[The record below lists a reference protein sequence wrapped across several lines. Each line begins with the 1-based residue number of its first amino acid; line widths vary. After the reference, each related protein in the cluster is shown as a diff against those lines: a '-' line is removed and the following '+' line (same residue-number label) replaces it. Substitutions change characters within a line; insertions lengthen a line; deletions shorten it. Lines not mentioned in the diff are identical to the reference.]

1 MTLVELLRLI
11 GLPEEAAEGVFA
23 FAERGLE
30 GAEPLV
36 AALTDPLHA
45 ERAERE
51 LEERLRGE
59 KWDVLACLLLA
70 AARAHGEYVRLGIP
84 EKVYEDTMRC
94 FTRFVKEH
102 RALTGEWG
110 FDRGWWAWRATC
122 LRLFRIGALEYEL
135 LSGEKRALSLHIP
148 SDASLDLKACRS
160 SHEAARTFFA
170 AYFPAYA
177 RAPVVCSSWLLH
189 PALKELLGEE
199 SNIVRF
205 QSLFDIVRVDDC
217 DLSYRA
223 FVFRRTDGDI
233 ADYPEKTTL
242 QRRLKRYLLAGGRFG
257 SASGVLREEMI

>member
-11 GLPEEAAEGVFA
+11 SLPEEAAEGVLA
-23 FAERGLE
+23 FLKRGLE

-59 KWDVLACLLLA
+59 KWGVLTCLLFA
-70 AARAHGEYVRLGIP
+70 AARAHEEYVRLGIP
-84 EKVYEDTMRC
+84 EKVYEDTMGC
-94 FTRFVKEH
+94 FTRFMKEH

-110 FDRGWWAWRATC
+110 FDRGWWAWRETC

-135 LSGEKRALSLHIP
+135 LSGEQRALSLHIP
-148 SDASLDLKACRS
+148 SDARLDLEACRS
-160 SHEAARTFFA
+160 SHEAARAFFA
-170 AYFPAYA
+170 AHFPAYEK
-177 RAPVVCSSWLLH
+177 APVVCESWLLH
-189 PALKELLGEE
+189 PALKELLGEG

-205 QSLFDIVRVDDC
+205 QSLFDVVRVDED

-223 FVFRRTDGDI
+223 FVFRRTDGN
-233 ADYPEKTTL
+233 AETYPENTTL
-242 QRRLKRYLLAGGRFG
+242 QRRLKEHLLRGGHMG
-257 SASGVLREEMI
+257 AALGIWKEET

>member
-1 MTLVELLRLI
+1 MTLLELMRLI
-11 GLPEEAAEGVFA
+11 GLPEEAAEGVRKA
-23 FAERGLE
+23 AERGME
-30 GAEPLV
+30 GMEPLV
-36 AALTDPLHA
+36 AALTDPLDA

-51 LEERLRGE
+51 WEERLQGE
-59 KWDVLACLLLA
+59 KWGVLACLLLA

-84 EKVYEDTMRC
+84 EKVYKDTMGC

-110 FDRGWWAWRATC
+110 FDRGWWAWRMTC

-135 LSGEKRALSLHIP
+135 LSGEQRALSLHIP
-148 SDASLDLKACRS
+148 SDASLDPEACRS
-160 SHEAARTFFA
+160 SHEAARAFFA
-170 AYFPAYA
+170 AYFPACA

-189 PALKELLGEE
+189 PALKELLGGE

-205 QSLFDIVRVDDC
+205 QLLFDLVRVDED

-242 QRRLKRYLLAGGRFG
+242 QRRLKEHLLRGGHMG
-257 SASGVLREEMI
+257 AALGIWKEEII

>member
-1 MTLVELLRLI
+1 MTLSKLLRLI
-11 GLPEEAAEGVFA
+11 GLPEEAAEGVLKA
-23 FAERGLE
+23 AERGME
-30 GAEPLV
+30 GMEPLI

-59 KWDVLACLLLA
+59 KWGVLACLLLA
-70 AARAHGEYVRLGIP
+70 AARAHEEYVRLGIP
-84 EKVYEDTMRC
+84 EKVYEDTMGC

-110 FDRGWWAWRATC
+110 FDRGWWAWRMAC

-135 LSGEKRALSLHIP
+135 EKGRVSLHIP
-148 SDASLDLKACRS
+148 SDGSLQK
-160 SHEAARTFFA
+160 EAVRDSLHGARVFLGT
-170 AYFPAYA
+170 YFPAYGE
-177 RAPVVCSSWLLH
+177 APFWCSSWLLH

-205 QSLFDIVRVDDC
+205 QSLFDIVRVDED
-217 DLSYRA
+217 DISYRA

-233 ADYPEKTTL
+233 ADYPENTTL
-242 QRRLKRYLLAGGRFG
+242 QRRLKEHLLRGGHMG
-257 SASGVLREEMI
+257 SALGIWKETE

>member
-1 MTLVELLRLI
+1 MMTLVELLRLI

-36 AALTDPLHA
+36 AALTHPLSA

-59 KWDVLACLLLA
+59 RWGVLACLLLA
-70 AARAHGEYVRLGIP
+70 AARAHEEYVRLGIP
-84 EKVYEDTMRC
+84 EEVFADTMHC
-94 FTRFVKEH
+94 FPRFVKEH
-102 RALTGEWG
+102 RALTGKWD
-110 FDRGWWAWRATC
+110 FDHGWWAWRATS

-135 LSGEKRALSLHIP
+135 ISGEKRALSLHIP
-148 SDASLDLKACRS
+148 SDASLDPEACRS
-160 SHEAARTFFA
+160 SHGEARAFFA
-170 AYFPAYA
+170 AHFPAYA
-177 RAPVVCSSWLLH
+177 RAPVVCGSWLLH

-205 QSLFDIVRVDDC
+205 QSLFDIVRVDED
-217 DLSYRA
+217 DISYRA

-233 ADYPEKTTL
+233 ADYPENTTL
-242 QRRLKRYLLAGGRFG
+242 QRRLKEHLLRGGHMG
-257 SASGVLREEMI
+257 SALGIWKETE

>member
-23 FAERGLE
+23 FAERGME
-30 GAEPLV
+30 GMELLI
-36 AALTDPLHA
+36 AALTHPLSA

-51 LEERLRGE
+51 LEEWLRGE
-59 KWDVLACLLLA
+59 KWGVLACLLLA
-70 AARAHGEYVRLGIP
+70 AARAHEEYVRLGIP
-84 EKVYEDTMRC
+84 EKVYEDTMGC

-110 FDRGWWAWRATC
+110 FDRGWWAWRMAC

-205 QSLFDIVRVDDC
+205 QSLFDIVRVDED
-217 DLSYRA
+217 DISYRA
-223 FVFRRTDGDI
+223 FVFRRPDGNVF
-233 ADYPEKTTL
+233 DYPEETAL
-242 QRRLKRYLLAGGRFG
+242 QRRLKKYLLAGGRFG

>member
-59 KWDVLACLLLA
+59 KWGVLACLLLA
-70 AARAHGEYVRLGIP
+70 AARAHEEYVRLGIP
-84 EKVYEDTMRC
+84 EKVYEDTMGC

-110 FDRGWWAWRATC
+110 FDRGWWAWRMAC

-135 LSGEKRALSLHIP
+135 LSGEQRALSLHIP
-148 SDASLDLKACRS
+148 SDASLDPESCRS
-160 SHEAARTFFA
+160 SHDKARAFFA
-170 AYFPAYA
+170 AHFPAYA
-177 RAPVVCSSWLLH
+177 RAPVVCESWLLH
-189 PALKELLGEE
+189 PALKELLGGE

-205 QSLFDIVRVDDC
+205 QSLFDIVRVDED
-217 DLSYRA
+217 DTSYRA
-223 FVFRRTDGDI
+223 FVFRRMDGDI
-233 ADYPEKTTL
+233 ADYPENTTL
-242 QRRLKRYLLAGGRFG
+242 QRQLKEHLLRGGHMG
-257 SASGVLREEMI
+257 AALGIGKEET

>member
-1 MTLVELLRLI
+1 MTLVELLRRI

-70 AARAHGEYVRLGIP
+70 AASAHGEYVRLGIP

-242 QRRLKRYLLAGGRFG
+242 QRRLKEHLLRGGHMG
-257 SASGVLREEMI
+257 SALGIWKETE

>member
-11 GLPEEAAEGVFA
+11 GLPEEAAEGVLA
-23 FAERGLE
+23 FMERGLE

-70 AARAHGEYVRLGIP
+70 AASAHGEYVRLGIP
-84 EKVYEDTMRC
+84 EKVYVDTMGC
-94 FTRFVKEH
+94 FVRFVKEH
-102 RALTGEWG
+102 RALTGEWA

-177 RAPVVCSSWLLH
+177 RAPVVCGSWLLH

-205 QSLFDIVRVDDC
+205 QSLFDIVRVDED
-217 DLSYRA
+217 DISYRA

-242 QRRLKRYLLAGGRFG
+242 QRRLKEHLLRGGHMG
-257 SASGVLREEMI
+257 SALGIWKETE

>member
-1 MTLVELLRLI
+1 MTLVELLRRI

-70 AARAHGEYVRLGIP
+70 AASAHGEYVRLGIP

>member
-1 MTLVELLRLI
+1 MTLVELLRRI

-205 QSLFDIVRVDDC
+205 QSLFDLVCVDDE
-217 DLSYRA
+217 DRSYRA

>member
-1 MTLVELLRLI
+1 MTLVELLRRI
-11 GLPEEAAEGVFA
+11 GLPEEAAEGVLKA
-23 FAERGLE
+23 AERGME
-30 GAEPLV
+30 GMEPLI

-59 KWDVLACLLLA
+59 KWGVLACLLLA
-70 AARAHGEYVRLGIP
+70 AARAHEEYVRLGIP
-84 EKVYEDTMRC
+84 EKVYEDTMGC

-135 LSGEKRALSLHIP
+135 EKGRVSLHIP
-148 SDASLDLKACRS
+148 SDGNLQKEAVRDSL
-160 SHEAARTFFA
+160 HGARAFLRT
-170 AYFPAYA
+170 YFPAYGE
-177 RAPVVCSSWLLH
+177 APFWCSSWLLH
-189 PALKELLGEE
+189 PALRELLNEK

-205 QSLFDIVRVDDC
+205 RALFDVQRVDNE

-223 FVFRRTDGDI
+223 FVFRRLDGNVF
-233 ADYPEKTTL
+233 DYPEETAL
-242 QRRLKRYLLAGGRFG
+242 QRRLKQYLLAGGRFG

>member
-1 MTLVELLRLI
+1 MTLVELLRRI

>member
-1 MTLVELLRLI
+1 MMTLVELLRLI

-59 KWDVLACLLLA
+59 KWGVLACLLLA
-70 AARAHGEYVRLGIP
+70 AASAHGEYVRLGIP
-84 EKVYEDTMRC
+84 EKVYVDTMGC
-94 FTRFVKEH
+94 FVRFVKEH

-110 FDRGWWAWRATC
+110 FDRGRWAWRATC
-122 LRLFRIGALEYEL
+122 LRIFRIGTLEYEL

-205 QSLFDIVRVDDC
+205 QSLFDIVRVDED
-217 DLSYRA
+217 DISYRA

-233 ADYPEKTTL
+233 ADYPENTTL
-242 QRRLKRYLLAGGRFG
+242 QRRLKEHLLRGGHMG
-257 SASGVLREEMI
+257 SALGICKETR

>member
-1 MTLVELLRLI
+1 MTLVELLRRI

-70 AARAHGEYVRLGIP
+70 AASAHGEYVRLGIP
-84 EKVYEDTMRC
+84 EKVYIDSMGC
-94 FTRFVKEH
+94 FVRFVKEH
-102 RALTGEWG
+102 RALTGEWA

>member
-59 KWDVLACLLLA
+59 KWGVLTCLLLA
-70 AARAHGEYVRLGIP
+70 AARAHEEYVRLGIP
-84 EKVYEDTMRC
+84 EKVYEDTMGC

-110 FDRGWWAWRATC
+110 FDRGWWAWWMAC

-135 LSGEKRALSLHIP
+135 LSGEQRALSLHIP
-148 SDASLDLKACRS
+148 SDASLDPESCRS
-160 SHEAARTFFA
+160 SHDKARAFFA
-170 AYFPAYA
+170 AHFPACA

-189 PALKELLGEE
+189 PALKELLGGE

-205 QSLFDIVRVDDC
+205 QSLFDIVRVDED
-217 DLSYRA
+217 DTSYRA
-223 FVFRRTDGDI
+223 FVFRRMDGDI
-233 ADYPEKTTL
+233 ADYPQNTPL
-242 QRRLKRYLLAGGRFG
+242 QRRLKEHLLRGGHMG
-257 SASGVLREEMI
+257 AAIGIGKEET

>member
-1 MTLVELLRLI
+1 MTLVELMRRI

-23 FAERGLE
+23 FVERGLE

-45 ERAERE
+45 GNAERE

-59 KWDVLACLLLA
+59 KWGVLTCLLLA
-70 AARAHGEYVRLGIP
+70 AARAHEEYVRLGIP
-84 EKVYEDTMRC
+84 EKVYEDTMGC

-110 FDRGWWAWRATC
+110 FDRGWWAWRMAC

-148 SDASLDLKACRS
+148 SDASLELEACRS
-160 SHEAARTFFA
+160 SYDKARAFFA
-170 AYFPAYA
+170 AHFPAYA
-177 RAPVVCSSWLLH
+177 RAPVVCESWLLH
-189 PALKELLGEE
+189 PALKELLGEG

-205 QSLFDIVRVDDC
+205 QSLFDIVRVEEDDI
-217 DLSYRA
+217 SYRA
-223 FVFRRTDGDI
+223 FVFRRTDGNI
-233 ADYPEKTTL
+233 ADYPDNTTL
-242 QRRLKRYLLAGGRFG
+242 QRRLKEHLLRGGHMG
-257 SASGVLREEMI
+257 SALGIRKETE